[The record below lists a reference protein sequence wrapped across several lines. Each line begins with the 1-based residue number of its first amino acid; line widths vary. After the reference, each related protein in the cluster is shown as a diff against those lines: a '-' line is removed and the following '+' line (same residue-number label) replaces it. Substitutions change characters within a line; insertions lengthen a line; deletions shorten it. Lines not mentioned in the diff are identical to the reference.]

1 MKKRIYAVVTVLVLL
16 VSLTTVTAFAKTFKD
31 KNVERKMAQGY
42 TKEEVYS
49 MLAIIS
55 LSDENSMPVIEE
67 KYKELGSF
75 DAVRE
80 YYGISS
86 ANFETNL
93 KNMMELEEK
102 TEIPDEIYNEMIA
115 SGMTEDECY
124 KLAISAINGNFDIE
138 TVWEG
143 KKNGKS
149 VNDLIK
155 ERKAVQ
161 DAKGQAAADYV
172 FGRIEATDYTQIMN
186 KLSPEMSI
194 GEILDF
200 AQTEKKSWMKFR
212 KATSGITDEELEMA
226 SKAGIKDF
234 FEACK
239 MKDAE
244 KLSNISFKEML
255 NQVEQ
260 GKNVNDVIKANVS
273 IDKVEREVQN
283 SNTDTE

>member
-1 MKKRIYAVVTVLVLL
+1 MKKRIYAIVMAIVLL
-16 VSLTTVTAFAKTFKD
+16 ASVTTVTVFAKTFKD
-31 KNVERKMAQGY
+31 ENVERKIKQGY

-55 LSDENSMPVIEE
+55 LSDENSMPVIEK
-67 KYKELGSF
+67 KYKELGSI

-86 ANFETNL
+86 ANFETNS

-115 SGMTEDECY
+115 SGMNEDECY

-200 AQTEKKSWMKFR
+200 AQKEKKSWMKFR